1 MDSVNIQSG
10 PENPLETKTPSE
22 LVSVVRK
29 PVVFVVGLR
38 TFEANRVLPPLQNTN
53 AESVKRFEK
62 HRAKYFESLVRCKA
76 SQAIN

>member
-1 MDSVNIQSG
+1 MDSVSIPSG
-10 PENPLETKTPSE
+10 ERKVPGTKTPSE
-22 LVSVVRK
+22 LVSVRK

-38 TFEANRVLPPLQNTN
+38 TFEGDRGLPPLQNTN